1 MIDAL
6 REHSVVVKL
15 WEGRMVDLFI
25 REVQP
30 VKKERQKIS
39 VALSCDLI
47 KQLIESE
54 EEPQAAIEAAL
65 RQYFNQSL
73 QE

>member
-30 VKKERQKIS
+30 VKKEQQKIS
-39 VALSCDLI
+39 VDISWDLI
-47 KQLIESE
+47 KQLIQSE
-54 EEPQAAIEAAL
+54 EEPKAVIETAL
-65 RQYFNQSL
+65 RQSY
-73 QE
+73 